1 MAENESTD
9 QSSKTAESREK
20 AGRQPDAPR
29 LFGPADEVKD
39 NRSTAAKALENQI
52 APDAPARPD
61 TYNPGYSLPDEE
73 RKGEESDWQVE
84 GNDVSGYVGVNPEY
98 RNYSNETEKPGDFEE
113 VEGDAVEA
121 LSSASENSKVDP
133 MPVQHSDE
141 SDRRGAATKKTAAG
155 RQ

>member
-1 MAENESTD
+1 VAENESTN

-29 LFGPADEVKD
+29 LFGPADDVED

-61 TYNPGYSLPDEE
+61 TYNPGYSMADEDRE
-73 RKGEESDWQVE
+73 GEESDWQVD
-84 GNDVSGYVGVNPEY
+84 GNDASGFVGVNAEY
-98 RNYSNETEKPGDFEE
+98 RNYSNETEKPHDFEE
-113 VEGDAVEA
+113 VEGKAVDTLAE
-121 LSSASENSKVDP
+121 ASENSKVDP
-133 MPVQHSDE
+133 MPVQHTDE
-141 SDRRGAATKKTAAG
+141 ADRRGTASKKTAAG